1 MKKILYFL
9 LVLIIAVVIVI
20 ITLFDS
26 FAKRGVES
34 YVQDVLKTSVHVG
47 EFRSDWAKG
56 QLKLDF
62 VEVKNPTVFNNENA
76 FVLNH
81 LNILLS
87 DQTED
92 DLIVLEHVEFDGL
105 LFTLE
110 QSENRV
116 NLVELLQKLNNQT
129 GSKHSSIKPNYS
141 SSASNQNN
149 EQYRVIIKNLNFINA
164 QLHVDT
170 QWFKETLE
178 VPDVFVR
185 NLGAE
190 QGIPIDQ
197 VGAELMKIALVRIQ
211 SEVEKQGLKLGEREI
226 KEGLKRKLKS
236 KLNTLSDDLDGK
248 AKVWLEK
255 LGL

>member
-9 LVLIIAVVIVI
+9 LILIIVSVLAIV
-20 ITLFDS
+20 TLFDS

-34 YVQDVLKTSVHVG
+34 YAQDILKTSVHVG
-47 EFRSDWAKG
+47 EFRSDWDKG
-56 QLKLDF
+56 QINLDF
-62 VEVKNPTVFNNENA
+62 VEVNNPIEFKNENA

-81 LNILLS
+81 LNVLLS
-87 DQTED
+87 DQTKGN
-92 DLIVLEHVEFDGL
+92 LIVLENVEFDGL

-110 QSENRV
+110 QNKDKV
-116 NLVELLQKLNNQT
+116 NLVELLQKLNTQ
-129 GSKHSSIKPNYS
+129 S
-141 SSASNQNN
+141 SSKRSNIESSYSPSRPGQNN
-149 EQYRVIIKNLNFINA
+149 EQYRVIINNLNFINT
-164 QLHVDT
+164 QLYVDT

-178 VPDVFVR
+178 VPNVIIR
-185 NLGAE
+185 NFGAHR
-190 QGIPIDQ
+190 GIPIDQ

-211 SEVEKQGLKLGEREI
+211 SELEKQGLKLGEREI

-236 KLNTLSDDLDGK
+236 KLNTLGDDLDSK